1 MTSAGIRCRITI
13 AIHARV
19 TIGTK
24 IAGATI
30 VPAMTS
36 RVVMGGMVRDVAMTE
51 IRETGAA

>member
-51 IRETGAA
+51 IRETGVA